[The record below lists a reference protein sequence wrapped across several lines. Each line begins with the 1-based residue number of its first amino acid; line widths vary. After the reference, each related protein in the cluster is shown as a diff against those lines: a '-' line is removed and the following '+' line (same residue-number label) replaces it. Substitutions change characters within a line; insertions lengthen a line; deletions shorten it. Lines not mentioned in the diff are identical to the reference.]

1 MIRISIIVPAYN
13 EDSTI
18 LPILE
23 RVRAQRVDGVSFE
36 VIVVDDASKDATLAR
51 LRSRPDLYDTL
62 VSHERN
68 GGKGA
73 AVKSGLRAATGDYV
87 LFQDAD
93 LEYDPAEYAKL
104 LVPVLRFEAD
114 MVLGSRFLA
123 PVYTRVHYL
132 WHRIGNRTI
141 TAMFNVLFNK
151 TFTDLY
157 TCYVLF
163 RRTLVNADELRTEG
177 WEQQAELLCLVV
189 RRSRTHYEVPIAYN
203 GRTYAEGKKI
213 RARHALGVMWTI
225 LRTRFRPGGA

>member
-1 MIRISIIVPAYN
+1 MIRVSIIVPAYN
-13 EDSTI
+13 EEATI

-23 RVRAQRVDGVSFE
+23 KVRAQRVDGVEFE
-36 VIVVDDASKDATLAR
+36 VIVVNDASSDGTLER
-51 LRSRPDLYDTL
+51 VRSRPDLYDRL
-62 VSHERN
+62 VDHQKN

-104 LVPVLRFEAD
+104 LLPVLRFDAD

-123 PVYTRVHYL
+123 PTYTRVHYL
-132 WHRIGNRTI
+132 WHKIGNKTI
-141 TAMFNVLFNK
+141 TAMFNVLFNT

-163 RRTLVNADELRTEG
+163 RRGLIVADELRTDG
-177 WEQQAELLCLVV
+177 WEQQAEILCLVV
-189 RRSRTHYEVPIAYN
+189 RRSRTHYEVPIAYH
-203 GRTYAEGKKI
+203 GRTYEEGKKI
-213 RARHALGVMWTI
+213 RAYDALTVMWTI
-225 LRTRFRPGGA
+225 VRARFRS

>member
-1 MIRISIIVPAYN
+1 MIRVSIIIPAYN

-23 RVRAQRVDGVSFE
+23 RVRAQRVEGVSFE
-36 VIVVDDASKDATLAR
+36 VIVVDDASKDGTLAR
-51 LRSRPDLYDTL
+51 LQSRPDLYDRL

-73 AVKSGLRAATGDYV
+73 AVKSGLRAAAGDYI

-93 LEYDPAEYAKL
+93 LEYDPSEYPKL
-104 LVPVLRFEAD
+104 LLPVLRFDAD
-114 MVLGSRFLA
+114 VVIGSRFLA
-123 PVYTRVHYL
+123 PLYTRVHYL
-132 WHRIGNRTI
+132 WHKIGNTAI
-141 TAMFNVLFNK
+141 TMMFNVLFNK

-163 RRTLVNADELRTEG
+163 RRTLVSADELRTEG

-189 RRSRTHYEVPIAYN
+189 RRSRTHYEVPIAYH
-203 GRTYAEGKKI
+203 GRTYEEGKKI
-213 RARHALGVMWTI
+213 RAHHALPVMWTI
-225 LRTRFRPGGA
+225 LRTRFR

>member
-1 MIRISIIVPAYN
+1 MIRVSIIIPAYN

-23 RVRAQRVDGVSFE
+23 KVRAQRVDGVSFE
-36 VIVVDDASKDATLAR
+36 VIVVDDASEDGTLAR
-51 LRSRPDLYDTL
+51 LRSRPDLYHTL

-73 AVKSGLRAATGDYV
+73 AVKSGLRAALGDYI

-104 LVPVLRFEAD
+104 LLPVLRFNAD
-114 MVLGSRFLA
+114 VVIGSRFLA
-123 PVYTRVHYL
+123 PLYTRVHYL
-132 WHRIGNRTI
+132 WHKIGNRAI
-141 TAMFNVLFNK
+141 TMMFNVLFNK

-163 RRTLVNADELRTEG
+163 RRTLVSADELRTEG
-177 WEQQAELLCLVV
+177 WEQQAELLCLVI
-189 RRSRTHYEVPIAYN
+189 RRSRTHYEVPIAYH
-203 GRTYAEGKKI
+203 GRTYEEGKKI
-213 RARHALGVMWTI
+213 RARHALSVMWTI
-225 LRTRFRPGGA
+225 LRTRFR

>member
-1 MIRISIIVPAYN
+1 MIRVSVIVPAYN
-13 EDSTI
+13 EEATI
-18 LPILE
+18 IDILE
-23 RVRAQRVDGVSFE
+23 KVRAQRVAGAAFD
-36 VIVVDDASKDATLAR
+36 VIVVNDASKDATLAK
-51 LRSRPDLYDTL
+51 LQSRPDLFDTL
-62 VSHERN
+62 VTHETN
-68 GGKGA
+68 SGKGA
-73 AVKSGLRAATGDYV
+73 AVKTGLRAATGDYI

-93 LEYDPAEYAKL
+93 LEYDPAEYEKL
-104 LVPVLRFEAD
+104 LLPVLRFDAD

-123 PVYTRVHYL
+123 PLYTRVHYL

>member
-1 MIRISIIVPAYN
+1 MIRVSIIVPAYN
-13 EDSTI
+13 EASTI

-23 RVRAQRVDGVSFE
+23 QVRAQCVDGVSFE
-36 VIVVDDASKDATLAR
+36 VIVIDDASKDGTLAA
-51 LRSRPDLYDTL
+51 LRTRPDLYDTL

-93 LEYDPAEYAKL
+93 LEYDPADYAKL
-104 LVPVLRFEAD
+104 LLPVLRFDAD

-123 PVYTRVHYL
+123 PPYTRVHYL
-132 WHRIGNRTI
+132 WHKIGNRAI
-141 TAMFNVLFNK
+141 TAMFNVLFNR

-163 RRTLVNADELRTEG
+163 RRDLVNADELRTEG

-189 RRSRTHYEVPIAYN
+189 HRSRANYEVPIAYN
-203 GRTYAEGKKI
+203 GRTYEEGKKI
-213 RARHALGVMWTI
+213 RAHHALGVMWTI
-225 LRTRFRPGGA
+225 LLTRFRLGGP